1 MNPALANEPWLIYAL
16 IFGAAV
22 LGVEA
27 LYWLIYRAGGKQKSI
42 NRRLAL
48 SKKLANSTEVLDA
61 LRRERGFAD
70 FKNPVLAELNDLLV
84 QTGLRISKSVLLLW
98 TVTLGILFFAL
109 ALPFFGLQP
118 ISIAITVVLP
128 PVLVLLFLR
137 ITRAKRIARFAEQ
150 LPDAIDVVVR
160 GLRVGHPF
168 STAIDLVAREL
179 PDPIGTEF
187 GMTADEITF
196 GLGLNAAVNN
206 LYRRVGQGDLLFLV
220 IAVNVQSQTGG
231 NLAEILSRLS
241 TLVRQRSKLRLKIK
255 ALTAEGRMSARFLS
269 AAPFILFAVISFL
282 SPTYFTGVSDHP
294 LAMPLLFYCVASL
307 VIGNIVM
314 YKMVNFKF

>member
-16 IFGAAV
+16 IFGAGV

-27 LYWLIYRAGGKQKSI
+27 LYWVIYRASGTKKSI

-48 SKKLANSTEVLDA
+48 STKLASSTEVLDA

-70 FKNPVLAELNDLLV
+70 FKNPALADLNDLLV
-84 QTGLRISKSVLLLW
+84 QTGLRVSKGVLLLW
-98 TVTLGILFFAL
+98 IVVLGILFFAL
-109 ALPFFGLQP
+109 ALPFFGLGP
-118 ISIAITVVLP
+118 RSFVIALAIP
-128 PVLVLLFLR
+128 PMLVLLFLR
-137 ITRAKRIARFAEQ
+137 ITRARRMARFAEQ
-150 LPDAIDVVVR
+150 LPDAIEIVVR

-179 PDPIGTEF
+179 PDPIGSEF
-187 GMTADEITF
+187 GITSDEMTF

-220 IAVNVQSQTGG
+220 IAVTVQSQTGG

-241 TLVRQRSKLRLKIK
+241 TLVRQRSKLRLKIR

-269 AAPFILFAVISFL
+269 AAPFILFGVISFL
-282 SPTYFTGVSDHP
+282 SPTYFTGVTDHP
-294 LAMPLLFYCVASL
+294 LALPLLGYSFLSL
-307 VIGNIVM
+307 FIGNIVM
-314 YKMVNFKF
+314 YRMVNFKI